1 MPGMNSGLDG
11 SVPLIVAAF
20 RTALLHQGLI
30 ALLVIAIAGAAWA
43 GLRARQDPGPVAQD
57 EPAARRVLR
66 IGFGLLWLFDG
77 ILQAQPGM
85 PTGLLPQG
93 IEPAALSS
101 SAWVRHV
108 VNWGGTAWTYHPVQ
122 AGAAAVWIQVGL
134 GIWLLAAPR
143 GSASRLAGLA
153 SVGWGLVVWVFGE
166 AFGGIFAPGLTW
178 LTGAPG
184 AVLVYVVAGA
194 LIALPARAWLSPRLG
209 QLTLAGLGVFL
220 AVMAGV
226 QARPGTGFWQGTSS
240 GQPGTLAAMAQS
252 MAQTPQ
258 PRFLS
263 GWVSAFAAFDTAH
276 GFAVNLFV
284 VVALTVIAFA
294 FVSGRPRLIRP
305 ALAGFTVLCLVDWI
319 LIQDLGFLGGVGTD
333 PNSMIPFILLAAGGY
348 LALTCSN
355 QKTQEA
361 QETLTTREPRR
372 ARVTAGLRQAAALGA
387 VGLIALGTT
396 LMSLAQASPNADPI
410 LAESIARPSAQ
421 LNYPAPGFTLTS
433 QYGKTVSLSSLRGK
447 VLLLSFLNPACQR
460 LSCPAIGPEFRQAA
474 RLLGGDQV
482 ELAGVVLSPTDRSVR
497 ALQAFDQREGLDLV
511 PGWLYLTGT
520 LAQLRQVWHEY
531 GAASQDEIYVID
543 SGGHIRQ
550 KYGTGAG
557 PGTAATDSSFAVL
570 FADAAR
576 HAMEGAGPRI
586 GLGDGDVGGYQGRVP
601 GGLIL
606 GCGAIAGAGL
616 EQIRH
621 RDEVVQHS
629 LVGGLVDGRQQGAGG
644 QDLPGLGPHDPGI
657 GLEDEVVGD
666 GVREAFCFQGRGQVI
681 DVVVERHLRLSAGR
695 VQPDRCRVGGGRD
708 RGGRVGG
715 GRGQGGRGRGGRGRG
730 GRGGGNRRCGGGRDG
745 SQTVVSYSATRN
757 NGDCGDCGGHS
768 T

>member
-1 MPGMNSGLDG
+1 MPGMNTGLDG
-11 SVPLIVAAF
+11 PVPLIVAAF
-20 RTALLHQGLI
+20 RAALLHQGLI
-30 ALLVIAIAGAAWA
+30 ALLVIVVAGAAWV
-43 GLRARQDPGPVAQD
+43 GLRARRDPGPDTQG
-57 EPAARRVLR
+57 EPAGRRLLR

-93 IEPAALSS
+93 IEPTALSS
-101 SAWVRHV
+101 SAWVRHL

-122 AGAAAVWIQVGL
+122 ASAAAVWIQIGL
-134 GIWLLAAPR
+134 GSWLLAAPR

-184 AVLVYVVAGA
+184 AVLIYVVAGA
-194 LIALPARAWLSPRLG
+194 LIALPARAWLSARLG

-220 AVMAGV
+220 AVMAGG

-258 PRFLS
+258 PSFLS
-263 GWVSAFAAFDTAH
+263 GWVSAFAAFDDAH

-284 VVALTVIAFA
+284 VVALTVIAVAFA
-294 FVSGRPRLIRP
+294 SGRPRLIRP
-305 ALAGFTVLCLVDWI
+305 ALTGFTVLCLADWV

-348 LALTCSN
+348 LALTRS
-355 QKTQEA
+355 TQEH
-361 QETLTTREPRR
+361 REPRR
-372 ARVTAGLRQAAALGA
+372 DWVTVRLRQAAALGA
-387 VGLIALGTT
+387 VGLIALGAT
-396 LMSLAQASPNADPI
+396 LMSLAQVSPNADPI

-460 LSCPAIGPEFRQAA
+460 VNCPAIGPEFRQAT

-482 ELAGVVLSPTDRSVR
+482 ELAGVVFSPADRSVR
-497 ALQAFDQREGLDLV
+497 ALQAFDQREGLNLV
-511 PGWLYLTGT
+511 PGWVYLTGT
-520 LAQLRQVWHEY
+520 LPQLRQVWHEY
-531 GAASQDEIYVID
+531 GAASEDEIYVID
-543 SGGHIRQ
+543 PAGHVRQ
-550 KYGTGAG
+550 KYGAGAG

-576 HAMEGAGPRI
+576 HAM
-586 GLGDGDVGGYQGRVP
+586 GG
-601 GGLIL
+601 
-606 GCGAIAGAGL
+606 
-616 EQIRH
+616 
-621 RDEVVQHS
+621 
-629 LVGGLVDGRQQGAGG
+629 
-644 QDLPGLGPHDPGI
+644 
-657 GLEDEVVGD
+657 
-666 GVREAFCFQGRGQVI
+666 
-681 DVVVERHLRLSAGR
+681 
-695 VQPDRCRVGGGRD
+695 
-708 RGGRVGG
+708 
-715 GRGQGGRGRGGRGRG
+715 
-730 GRGGGNRRCGGGRDG
+730 
-745 SQTVVSYSATRN
+745 T
-757 NGDCGDCGGHS
+757 
-768 T
+768 

>member
-11 SVPLIVAAF
+11 PVPLIVAAF
-20 RTALLHQGLI
+20 RAALLHQGLI
-30 ALLVIAIAGAAWA
+30 ALLVIVVAGAAWV
-43 GLRARQDPGPVAQD
+43 GLRARRDLGPDAHV
-57 EPAARRVLR
+57 EPAEPSARRLLR

-77 ILQAQPGM
+77 ILQAQPAM

-93 IEPAALSS
+93 IEPTALSS

-122 AGAAAVWIQVGL
+122 ASAAAVWIQVGL

-143 GSASRLAGLA
+143 GPASRLAGLA

-166 AFGGIFAPGLTW
+166 SFGGIFAPGLTW

-220 AVMAGV
+220 ALMAGV

-263 GWVSAFAAFDTAH
+263 GWVSAFAAFDQAH

-284 VVALTVIAFA
+284 VVALTVIAVG

-305 ALAGFTVLCLVDWI
+305 ALTGFTVLCLADWV

-333 PNSMIPFILLAAGGY
+333 PNSMIPFILLAAAGY
-348 LALTCSN
+348 LALTGSN
-355 QKTQEA
+355 Q
-361 QETLTTREPRR
+361 ETPEGRPVRAVGTAREPRR
-372 ARVTAGLRQAAALGA
+372 AEVTARLRQAAALGA
-387 VGLIALGTT
+387 VGLVALGTT
-396 LMSLAQASPNADPI
+396 LMSVAQASPDADPI
-410 LAESIARPSAQ
+410 LAESVARPSAQ

-447 VLLLSFLNPACQR
+447 VLLLSFIDPACQG
-460 LSCPAIGPEFRQAA
+460 LSCPAIGPEFRQAT
-474 RLLGGDQV
+474 RLLGGTQV
-482 ELAGVVLSPTDRSVR
+482 ELAGVVLSPADRSVH
-497 ALQAFDQREGLDLV
+497 ALQAFDQRQGLNLV

-520 LAQLRQVWHEY
+520 LTQLRQVWREY
-531 GAASQDEIYVID
+531 GTAGQDEIYVID
-543 SGGHIRQ
+543 SAGHVRQ

-576 HAMEGAGPRI
+576 HVM
-586 GLGDGDVGGYQGRVP
+586 
-601 GGLIL
+601 
-606 GCGAIAGAGL
+606 
-616 EQIRH
+616 
-621 RDEVVQHS
+621 
-629 LVGGLVDGRQQGAGG
+629 
-644 QDLPGLGPHDPGI
+644 
-657 GLEDEVVGD
+657 
-666 GVREAFCFQGRGQVI
+666 
-681 DVVVERHLRLSAGR
+681 
-695 VQPDRCRVGGGRD
+695 
-708 RGGRVGG
+708 
-715 GRGQGGRGRGGRGRG
+715 
-730 GRGGGNRRCGGGRDG
+730 G
-745 SQTVVSYSATRN
+745 S
-757 NGDCGDCGGHS
+757 
-768 T
+768 

>member
-1 MPGMNSGLDG
+1 MNSGLDG

-20 RTALLHQGLI
+20 RAALLHQGLI
-30 ALLVIAIAGAAWA
+30 ALLVIGIAGAAWA
-43 GLRARQDPGPVAQD
+43 GLRARQDPGPVARD
-57 EPAARRVLR
+57 EPAGSSGRRVLR

-85 PTGLLPQG
+85 PTGLLPQA
-93 IEPAALSS
+93 IEPTALSS

-122 AGAAAVWIQVGL
+122 ASAAAVWIQIGL

-153 SVGWGLVVWVFGE
+153 SAGWGLVVWVFGE

-184 AVLVYVVAGA
+184 AVLIYVVAGA

-263 GWVSAFAAFDTAH
+263 GWVSAFAAFDQAY

-284 VVALTVIAFA
+284 VIALTVIAVA
-294 FVSGRPRLIRP
+294 FISGRPRLIRP
-305 ALAGFTVLCLVDWI
+305 ALAPFTVLCLTDWV

-333 PNSMIPFILLAAGGY
+333 PNSMIPFILLATGGY
-348 LALTCSN
+348 LALTDSS
-355 QKTQEA
+355 QKTQE
-361 QETLTTREPRR
+361 TLAAGATQAPQAAREPWR
-372 ARVTAGLRQAAALGA
+372 AQVTAGLRQAAALGG

-447 VLLLSFLNPACQR
+447 VLLLTFINPGCAR
-460 LSCPAIGPEFRQAA
+460 FSCPAIGPEFRRATQ
-474 RLLGGDQV
+474 LLGGDQV
-482 ELAGVVLSPTDRSVR
+482 ELAGVVLSPADRSVR
-497 ALQAFDQREGLDLV
+497 ALQAFDQREGLNLV

-520 LAQLRQVWHEY
+520 LTQLRQVWHEY

-543 SGGHIRQ
+543 SAGHIRQ
-550 KYGTGAG
+550 KYSTGAG

-576 HAMEGAGPRI
+576 TAMGAP
-586 GLGDGDVGGYQGRVP
+586 DQGS
-601 GGLIL
+601 G
-606 GCGAIAGAGL
+606 
-616 EQIRH
+616 
-621 RDEVVQHS
+621 
-629 LVGGLVDGRQQGAGG
+629 
-644 QDLPGLGPHDPGI
+644 
-657 GLEDEVVGD
+657 
-666 GVREAFCFQGRGQVI
+666 
-681 DVVVERHLRLSAGR
+681 
-695 VQPDRCRVGGGRD
+695 
-708 RGGRVGG
+708 
-715 GRGQGGRGRGGRGRG
+715 
-730 GRGGGNRRCGGGRDG
+730 
-745 SQTVVSYSATRN
+745 
-757 NGDCGDCGGHS
+757 
-768 T
+768 

>member
-11 SVPLIVAAF
+11 PVPLIVAAF
-20 RTALLHQGLI
+20 RAALLHQGLI
-30 ALLVIAIAGAAWA
+30 ALLVIGVAGAAWV
-43 GLRARQDPGPVAQD
+43 GLRARRGPGLDTRD
-57 EPAARRVLR
+57 EPAESSGRRLLR

-93 IEPAALSS
+93 IEPTALSS

-122 AGAAAVWIQVGL
+122 ASAAAVWIQVGL

-143 GSASRLAGLA
+143 GPASRLAGLA
-153 SVGWGLVVWVFGE
+153 GVGWGLVVWVFGE
-166 AFGGIFAPGLTW
+166 SFGGIFAPGLTW

-184 AVLVYVVAGA
+184 AVLIYVVAGA

-220 AVMAGV
+220 ALMAGV

-258 PRFLS
+258 PGFLS
-263 GWVSAFAAFDTAH
+263 GWVSSFAAFDQAD

-284 VVALTVIAFA
+284 VITLTVIAVA

-305 ALAGFTVLCLVDWI
+305 ALIGFTVLCLADWV

-348 LALTCSN
+348 LALTGSP
-355 QKTQEA
+355 QEA
-361 QETLTTREPRR
+361 QEVREAQEAQPTRAAHDAQKAREPRR
-372 ARVTAGLRQAAALGA
+372 AQVTARLRQAVALGA

-396 LMSLAQASPNADPI
+396 LMSLAQASPDADPI

-447 VLLLSFLNPACQR
+447 VLLLSFINPACQGF
-460 LSCPAIGPEFRQAA
+460 SCPAIGPEFRQAT
-474 RLLGGDQV
+474 RLLGGNQV
-482 ELAGVVLSPTDRSVR
+482 ELAGVVLSPADRSAG
-497 ALQAFDQREGLDLV
+497 ALQAFDQREGLNLV

-520 LAQLRQVWHEY
+520 LAQLRQVWREY
-531 GAASQDEIYVID
+531 GTAAQDEIYVID
-543 SGGHIRQ
+543 SAGHVRQ

-576 HAMEGAGPRI
+576 HAMG
-586 GLGDGDVGGYQGRVP
+586 
-601 GGLIL
+601 
-606 GCGAIAGAGL
+606 
-616 EQIRH
+616 
-621 RDEVVQHS
+621 
-629 LVGGLVDGRQQGAGG
+629 
-644 QDLPGLGPHDPGI
+644 
-657 GLEDEVVGD
+657 
-666 GVREAFCFQGRGQVI
+666 F
-681 DVVVERHLRLSAGR
+681 
-695 VQPDRCRVGGGRD
+695 
-708 RGGRVGG
+708 
-715 GRGQGGRGRGGRGRG
+715 
-730 GRGGGNRRCGGGRDG
+730 
-745 SQTVVSYSATRN
+745 
-757 NGDCGDCGGHS
+757 
-768 T
+768 

>member
-1 MPGMNSGLDG
+1 
-11 SVPLIVAAF
+11 
-20 RTALLHQGLI
+20 
-30 ALLVIAIAGAAWA
+30 
-43 GLRARQDPGPVAQD
+43 
-57 EPAARRVLR
+57 
-66 IGFGLLWLFDG
+66 
-77 ILQAQPGM
+77 
-85 PTGLLPQG
+85 
-93 IEPAALSS
+93 
-101 SAWVRHV
+101 
-108 VNWGGTAWTYHPVQ
+108 
-122 AGAAAVWIQVGL
+122 
-134 GIWLLAAPR
+134 
-143 GSASRLAGLA
+143 
-153 SVGWGLVVWVFGE
+153 
-166 AFGGIFAPGLTW
+166 
-178 LTGAPG
+178 
-184 AVLVYVVAGA
+184 
-194 LIALPARAWLSPRLG
+194 
-209 QLTLAGLGVFL
+209 
-220 AVMAGV
+220 
-226 QARPGTGFWQGTSS
+226 
-240 GQPGTLAAMAQS
+240 
-252 MAQTPQ
+252 
-258 PRFLS
+258 
-263 GWVSAFAAFDTAH
+263 
-276 GFAVNLFV
+276 
-284 VVALTVIAFA
+284 
-294 FVSGRPRLIRP
+294 
-305 ALAGFTVLCLVDWI
+305 
-319 LIQDLGFLGGVGTD
+319 
-333 PNSMIPFILLAAGGY
+333 
-348 LALTCSN
+348 
-355 QKTQEA
+355 
-361 QETLTTREPRR
+361 
-372 ARVTAGLRQAAALGA
+372 
-387 VGLIALGTT
+387 
-396 LMSLAQASPNADPI
+396 
-410 LAESIARPSAQ
+410 
-421 LNYPAPGFTLTS
+421 
-433 QYGKTVSLSSLRGK
+433 VSLSSLRGK